1 MRIALA
7 HFRVGETDGVSLE
20 MNKWAAVLEKMGHDA
35 VFIAGPGGNT
45 VRRTFIIDELYY
57 KSAKNDALKSAFYSD
72 LGGRSEESLKTEILR
87 EAAAIEKKLVDII
100 EKQKID
106 VLVPN
111 NIFSLGHSIAA
122 AIGFMSAIEKTGIR
136 VVCHHHDFWWEPAR
150 TYYHNQTTLWGR
162 EIMKNY
168 FVPRLNNS
176 RFRHCV
182 INSPARQELKNRC
195 GIDSVVVPNVFDFSA
210 PLWKKDDYNS
220 TFRRDL
226 GVSDSDNLLLQA
238 TRVTNRKAIELAVDV
253 VAMLNTEKYIN
264 KLNNGKKRFVLAVVG
279 LHEGAGGY
287 EQTLFEYI
295 KNCGANVIVNENIV
309 EDSRRI
315 QNGRK
320 IYSLWDAYA
329 HCDMVT
335 YPSIYEG
342 WGNQFLEG
350 VFARVPIIMFEYDV
364 YKTDIGL
371 KGFEIISLGDRYG
384 LRENGLVCV
393 ETGKIE
399 RVCEKAVDIIN
410 DLEAAQQ
417 MVGKNFDLGRKHFSF
432 EKLEEI
438 LTGLFNR

>member
-1 MRIALA
+1 MRVALA

-20 MNKWAAVLEKMGHDA
+20 MNKWAAVLGKMGHDA
-35 VFIAGPGGNT
+35 VFITGSNGNT
-45 VRRTFIIDELYY
+45 ARRTFIIDELYY
-57 KSAKNDALKSAFYSD
+57 KSEKNAALKSAFYSD
-72 LGGRSEESLKTEILR
+72 LGGRSEESLKMEILR
-87 EAAAIEKKLVDII
+87 EAETIKEKLTDII

-122 AIGFMSAIEKTGIR
+122 AIGFMSAIETTGIR

-162 EIMKNY
+162 EVMKNF
-168 FVPRLNNS
+168 FVPRLYNS

-182 INSPARQELKNRC
+182 INSPAQQELKKRC
-195 GIDSVVVPNVFDFSA
+195 GIDSVVVPNVFDFSS
-210 PLWKKDDYNS
+210 PPWRKDDYNS

-226 GVSDSDNLLLQA
+226 GVSGNDILLLQA

-253 VAMLNTEKYIN
+253 VALLNTEKYLN
-264 KLNNGKKRFVLAVVG
+264 KLKTGRRRFVLAVVG
-279 LHEGAGGY
+279 LHEGVNGY
-287 EQTLFEYI
+287 EQTLFEHI
-295 KNCGANVIVNENIV
+295 KNRGANVIVNENIV

-320 IYSLWDAYA
+320 IYSLWDAYVN
-329 HCDMVT
+329 CDIVT

-342 WGNQFLEG
+342 WGNQFLES
-350 VFARVPIIMFEYDV
+350 VFAKIPMIMYEYDV
-364 YKTDIGL
+364 YKADIGP

-399 RVCEKAVDIIN
+399 SVCEKVVDIIN
-410 DLEAAQQ
+410 DREAAQQ
-417 MVGKNFDLGRKHFSF
+417 KVLKNFELGREHFSF

-438 LTGLFNR
+438 LTGLFNQ

>member
-1 MRIALA
+1 
-7 HFRVGETDGVSLE
+7 
-20 MNKWAAVLEKMGHDA
+20 
-35 VFIAGPGGNT
+35 
-45 VRRTFIIDELYY
+45 
-57 KSAKNDALKSAFYSD
+57 
-72 LGGRSEESLKTEILR
+72 
-87 EAAAIEKKLVDII
+87 
-100 EKQKID
+100 
-106 VLVPN
+106 
-111 NIFSLGHSIAA
+111 
-122 AIGFMSAIEKTGIR
+122 
-136 VVCHHHDFWWEPAR
+136 
-150 TYYHNQTTLWGR
+150 
-162 EIMKNY
+162 
-168 FVPRLNNS
+168 
-176 RFRHCV
+176 
-182 INSPARQELKNRC
+182 
-195 GIDSVVVPNVFDFSA
+195 
-210 PLWKKDDYNS
+210 
-220 TFRRDL
+220 
-226 GVSDSDNLLLQA
+226 
-238 TRVTNRKAIELAVDV
+238 
-253 VAMLNTEKYIN
+253 
-264 KLNNGKKRFVLAVVG
+264 

-295 KNCGANVIVNENIV
+295 KNSGANVIVNENIV

-364 YKTDIGL
+364 YKTDIGP
-371 KGFEIISLGDRYG
+371 KGFEIITLGDRYG

>member
-35 VFIAGPGGNT
+35 VFIAGSEGNT

-72 LGGRSEESLKTEILR
+72 PGGRSEESLKTEILR
-87 EAAAIEKKLVDII
+87 EAAAIEKKLVDI
-100 EKQKID
+100 
-106 VLVPN
+106 
-111 NIFSLGHSIAA
+111 
-122 AIGFMSAIEKTGIR
+122 
-136 VVCHHHDFWWEPAR
+136 
-150 TYYHNQTTLWGR
+150 
-162 EIMKNY
+162 

-182 INSPARQELKNRC
+182 INSQARQDLKKRC
-195 GIDSVVVPNVFDFSA
+195 GIDSVVVPNVFDLSA

-226 GVSDSDNLLLQA
+226 GVSDSDILLLQA

-264 KLNNGKKRFVLAVVG
+264 KLKNGKRRFVLAVVG
-279 LHEGAGGY
+279 LHEGVDGY

-295 KNCGANVIVNENIV
+295 KKRGANVIVNENIV
-309 EDSRRI
+309 EDGRRI

-364 YKTDIGL
+364 YKTDIGP
-371 KGFEIISLGDRYG
+371 KGFEIISLGDRYC
-384 LRENGLVCV
+384 LRENGLVRV

-399 RVCEKAVDIIN
+399 RVCEKVVDIIN

-417 MVGKNFDLGRKHFSF
+417 MAGKNFELGCEHFSF

-438 LTGLFNR
+438 LTGLFNQ